1 MSFYQSLSKYYKY
14 KSETALYSSRLMLTD
29 LGCTW
34 SYLGTKA
41 NEDKEALED
50 SQ

>member
-1 MSFYQSLSKYYKY
+1 MGFYQSLSKCYKY
-14 KSETALYSSRLMLTD
+14 KFETALHSSRLMLTV
-29 LGCTW
+29 LGYTW

-41 NEDKEALED
+41 NEDQGALED